1 MTQQKSERIMNLAI
15 CLLMSRRYVEKTH
28 IREVVEGYHDLSDA
42 AFERT
47 FERDK
52 DELRRLGVPVETG
65 SNDAL
70 FPDEVG
76 YRILRKNFELPPIEF
91 SAAETAALGLA
102 ATVWESATQAGQTVS
117 ALAKLRA
124 AGVDPDP
131 SRLAVLA
138 PSVGAREPAFGS
150 IWSAYAERAPISFGY
165 RGETRRV
172 EPWAMTSRRGAWY
185 LLGHDR
191 GRDAARVF
199 KVARVDGP
207 ATRIG
212 KAGSY
217 QPPADLDLAA
227 AWRSLEPAGRDETA
241 LLALRDGR
249 ADDLRRSGVP
259 EPLADGVP
267 PGYES
272 FRIGF
277 SRPGDFTAELCARGS
292 DVLVLAP
299 DTLRESVIAQL
310 EAVAAAAVPEAEGGR
325 P

>member
-15 CLLMSRRYVEKTH
+15 CLLMSRRFVEKAH
-28 IREVVEGYHDLSDA
+28 IREVVEGYHDLTDA

-52 DELRRLGVPVETG
+52 DELRRMGVPVETG
-65 SNDAL
+65 SNDPL

-76 YRILRKNFELPPIEF
+76 YRILRKDFELPPIEF
-91 SAAETAALGLA
+91 TPAETAALGLA
-102 ATVWESATQAGQTVS
+102 ASVWESATQAGQTVS

-131 SRLAVLA
+131 SRLAALS
-138 PSVGAREPAFGS
+138 PSVGAREPAFAG
-150 IWSAYAERAPISFGY
+150 IWAAYAERAPISFGY

-172 EPWAMTSRRGAWY
+172 EPWAMTYRRGAWY

-191 GRDAARVF
+191 GREAPRVF
-199 KVARVDGP
+199 KVARVDGL

-212 KAGSY
+212 KPGSY
-217 QPPADLDLAA
+217 RLPADLDVAT
-227 AWRSLEPAGRDETA
+227 AWRSLEPASRDESA

-249 ADDLRRSGVP
+249 ADDLRRAGSP
-259 EPLADGVP
+259 EPAADGVP
-267 PGYES
+267 PGY
-272 FRIGF
+272 RAYRVAYA
-277 SRPGDFTAELCARGS
+277 RPGDFAAELCARGA

-299 DTLRESVIAQL
+299 DALRGAVVAQL
-310 EAVAAAAVPEAEGGR
+310 EAIAAGTGDGGAAS
-325 P
+325 